1 MAQIT
6 TNALIIATFLFIKIS
21 PLTFLFF
28 YKISDCNA
36 RKKFT
41 PSPLSSGQRRSGSG
55 DLIFFE
61 ISNIDELVKSHIPY
75 VVHASTSSARTE
87 YQ

>member
-6 TNALIIATFLFIKIS
+6 TNALIIATFLFIEIS

-28 YKISDCNA
+28 YKILDRNA
-36 RKKFT
+36 RKKFNP
-41 PSPLSSGQRRSGSG
+41 PSPLSSGQRWSGSE

-61 ISNIDELVKSHIPY
+61 ISNIEITIRIQGGHSCPLN
-75 VVHASTSSARTE
+75 
-87 YQ
+87 

>member
-28 YKISDCNA
+28 YKILGCNA
-36 RKKFT
+36 RKKSIRPHLYPQVSDGAAQGT
-41 PSPLSSGQRRSGSG
+41 
-55 DLIFFE
+55 
-61 ISNIDELVKSHIPY
+61 
-75 VVHASTSSARTE
+75 
-87 YQ
+87 